1 LTNNQGACKINP
13 VMNIGDII
21 AGKEIYSFQ
30 GSTWINLYE
39 ILGIEEKNRFG
50 KPAKLLCVKITTSQ
64 GKVVDEKTYRWDT
77 QLF

>member
-1 LTNNQGACKINP
+1 
-13 VMNIGDII
+13 MNIGDII
-21 AGKEIYSFQ
+21 TGKNTYSFQ

-50 KPAKLLCVKITTSQ
+50 KPEKLLCVKITTSE
-64 GKVVDEKTYRWDT
+64 GGVVDEKTYRWST

>member
-1 LTNNQGACKINP
+1 MLFS

-21 AGKEIYSFQ
+21 AGKHTYSFQ

-50 KPAKLLCVKITTSQ
+50 KPEKLLCVKITTSE
-64 GKVVDEKTYRWDT
+64 GGVVDEKPYRWST

>member
-1 LTNNQGACKINP
+1 
-13 VMNIGDII
+13 MNIGDII
-21 AGKEIYSFQ
+21 TGKNTYSFQ

-50 KPAKLLCVKITTSQ
+50 KPEKLLCVKITTSE
-64 GKVVDEKTYRWDT
+64 GGVVDKKTYRWST